1 MSDEKTIYITTTIY
15 YPIGNL
21 HIVHD
26 YSTVAGDAIT
36 RDKRLRGYDVRY
48 LTGTDEH
55 GEKIQKAAHEANM
68 EPNAYLDDIVGSI
81 QELWKKLKITNDDF
95 IRTTESRH
103 TKVVQKIFQQL
114 QDQGD

>member
-1 MSDEKTIYITTTIY
+1 MSDEKTFYITTPIC
-15 YPIGNL
+15 YPSGNL
-21 HIVHD
+21 HIGHA
-26 YSTVAGDAIT
+26 YLTVA
-36 RDKRLRGYDVRY
+36 RDVMARYKRVRRYDVRN
-48 LTGTDEH
+48 LTGADEH

-114 QDQGD
+114 

>member
-1 MSDEKTIYITTTIY
+1 MSDEKTFYITTTIY
-15 YPIGNL
+15 YLSSKLYIG
-21 HIVHD
+21 HA
-26 YSTVAGDAIT
+26 YSTGAGDAIA
-36 RDKRLRGYDVRY
+36 RYKRLRGYDVRY

-103 TKVVQKIFQQL
+103 T
-114 QDQGD
+114 